1 MTSPLPIEPAH
12 ALASLPAAPNVAIRR
27 RTPDTALGQRV
38 RQQFARNVRQL
49 RSRKGMTQFDLASA
63 AGLGRSF
70 VSQLERGRFSASLET
85 IAALATALGVPPS
98 LLLT

>member
-1 MTSPLPIEPAH
+1 MNSPIEPETA
-12 ALASLPAAPNVAIRR
+12 PATSRR
-27 RTPDTALGQRV
+27 RTPRTELGQRV

-49 RSRKGMTQFDLASA
+49 RARKGMTQFDLALS

-70 VSQLERGRFSASLET
+70 VSQIERGRFSASLDT

>member
-1 MTSPLPIEPAH
+1 MSTPTHLEPEPVK
-12 ALASLPAAPNVAIRR
+12 SRR
-27 RTPDTALGQRV
+27 RTPDTNLGQRV
-38 RQQFARNVRQL
+38 RQQFARNVRRL
-49 RSRKGMTQFDLASA
+49 RVGKGMTQFDLARS

-85 IAALATALGVPPS
+85 VAALASALGVPPS

>member
-1 MTSPLPIEPAH
+1 MNSPIPLETA
-12 ALASLPAAPNVAIRR
+12 PAAGRR
-27 RTPDTALGQRV
+27 RTPHTELGQRV
-38 RQQFARNVRQL
+38 RQQFARTVRQL
-49 RSRKGMTQFDLASA
+49 RARKGMTQFDLARA

-70 VSQLERGRFSASLET
+70 VSQLERGRFSASLDT